1 VTEVETTP
9 PGWSR
14 PAAAGG
20 SATRVAVPAATGAR
34 HERPG
39 SEYSAGTSLSD
50 RLAAM
55 AHLIDIGS
63 ARAGPNGFSQEL
75 LADADDL
82 LNRAGER
89 LQLSAQHTIV
99 VLAGGTGS
107 GKSSL
112 FNLLAGADFS
122 PVGAVRPVTRD
133 PHACVWGM
141 QGAGPLLDWLGVK
154 PRFRYARSSALGE
167 GERSLAGLLLLDLPD
182 HDSVLAGRSSEVS
195 RLVGLADLMIWVLDP
210 QKYADAAVHSRYLVP
225 MSGHSAVMAVVLNQA
240 DLLGRGQEEDCEADL
255 RRLLDA
261 EGLHDARVL
270 VTSATT
276 GAGMDDL
283 RRMLVETVSARQSAL
298 QRIAADVDS
307 TAIRFAPYAKAAD
320 GSSDGADPDSAAG
333 PVLSRASTEALAEA
347 FSRAAGVQGVGRTL
361 QSARELKAVDHVGWP
376 VAWLVE
382 RMLGRDP
389 VRKTRLGALWGELRG
404 ISAGSAGAQQSEI
417 DNAITVLADEAGR
430 GLPAPWPDTVR
441 SAARSRIEELPA
453 ALGAAIA
460 EALPV
465 ENAVSPWWRLVA
477 VWQGLLLGGAVVG
490 LGWIL
495 ALIVVGVLHVSET
508 APAPLRDVSMLPW
521 VALLVAAIL
530 GLGWLTA
537 SGCMSLA
544 VRRALQ
550 EREQVEQD
558 MHEGVAAVA
567 REVVTAQVEHEL
579 SEYAR
584 FRAELAVAR
593 GLG

>member
-1 VTEVETTP
+1 METTP
-9 PGWSR
+9 AGWFGPG
-14 PAAAGG
+14 ATGG
-20 SATRVAVPAATGAR
+20 PATRVAAIPGGAK

-39 SEYSAGTSLSD
+39 FDHSVGTSLSD

-63 ARAGPNGFSQEL
+63 ARGGPNGFSSEL
-75 LADADDL
+75 LADADNL

-112 FNLLAGADFS
+112 FNVLAGADFS

-141 QGAGPLLDWLGVK
+141 QGAGPLLEWLGVK

-167 GERSLAGLLLLDLPD
+167 GERSLSGLLLLDLPD

-195 RLVGLADLMIWVLDP
+195 RLVALADLMIWVLDP

-225 MSGHSAVMAVVLNQA
+225 MAGHSSVMLVVLNQA
-240 DLLGRGQEEDCEADL
+240 DLLGKGQAEDCEADL

-270 VTSATT
+270 LTSATT
-276 GAGMDDL
+276 GAGLDDL

-298 QRIAADVDS
+298 QRIAADVDA
-307 TAIRFAPYAKAAD
+307 TAVRFVPYAKAD
-320 GSSDGADPDSAAG
+320 GSSDDASPDGAAG
-333 PVLSRASTEALAEA
+333 PVLSTASAEALAEA
-347 FSRAAGVQGVGRTL
+347 FSRAAGVRGVGRTL

-389 VRKTRLGALWGELRG
+389 VRKIRLGALWDELRG
-404 ISAGSAGAQQSEI
+404 LSAGSAGAQQSEI
-417 DNAITVLADEAGR
+417 DNAITGLADEAGH
-430 GLPAPWPDTVR
+430 GLPAPWPATVR
-441 SAARSRIEELPA
+441 NAARSRIEELPG

-465 ENAVSPWWRLVA
+465 ENTVSPWWRLVA

-490 LGWIL
+490 LGW
-495 ALIVVGVLHVSET
+495 ALGLVAVAAFHASAS
-508 APAPLRDVSMLPW
+508 APAPFRDVSMLPW
-521 VALLVAAIL
+521 VVLLVAAIL

-537 SGCMSLA
+537 SGCMSIA

-558 MHEGVAAVA
+558 MHEGVAAVG
-567 REVVTAQVEHEL
+567 REMVTAQVQHEL

-593 GLG
+593 GLE